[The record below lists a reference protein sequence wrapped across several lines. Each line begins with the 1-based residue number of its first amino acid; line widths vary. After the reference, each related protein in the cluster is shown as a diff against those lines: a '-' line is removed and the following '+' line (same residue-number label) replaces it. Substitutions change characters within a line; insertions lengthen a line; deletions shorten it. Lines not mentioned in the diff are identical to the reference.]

1 MITTLCL
8 AGGEVATH
16 QGFVTGDRL
25 TDALWIDL
33 LSPTPEEEQHVE
45 HLLDVELPTREE
57 MRALEESNRLHETG
71 GALYLTANVVVNSD
85 SEYPRSDQMTFVL
98 TRSCLVTMR
107 YTAPR
112 ALGLFAKRA
121 MREPALASSGETALL
136 GLIDTLLERLA
147 LNIERVG
154 ADLDELSHLVL
165 SQEQQQPRARLDYRA
180 MLRRLE
186 FNQVLLTRVRGS
198 LSSLERLLTFIGRPS
213 LAFEFD
219 RGFESRAQVLLQNTR
234 ALVDHTH
241 FLAGNLAF
249 ELSAILGMI
258 NIEQNT
264 TIKIF
269 SIAAVVFLP
278 PTLVAS
284 IYGMNFQWMP
294 ELGWR
299 FGYPLALLAMGVS
312 AVATYAYFKR
322 RGWL

>member
-1 MITTLCL
+1 MITTLSHIDFRL
-8 AGGEVATH
+8 VSKA
-16 QGFVTGDRL
+16 GFVTAEHL
-25 TDALWIDL
+25 ADATWIDL
-33 LSPTPEEEQHVE
+33 HTPTPEEEQHVE

-57 MRALEESNRLHETG
+57 MRALEESNRLHESD
-71 GALYLTANVVVNSD
+71 GALYLTANVVVNSEG
-85 SEYPRSDQMTFVL
+85 EYPRSDQMTFVL
-98 TRSCLVTMR
+98 TRSCLVTVR

-112 ALGLFAKRA
+112 ALGLFSDRA
-121 MREPALASSGETALL
+121 AREPTLAVSGETALL
-136 GLIDTLLERLA
+136 GIIDTLLERLA

-165 SQEQQQPRARLDYRA
+165 SQEQRQPRVRLDYRA

-186 FNQVLLTRVRGS
+186 FNQVLLTRVRAS
-198 LSSLERLLTFIGRPS
+198 LSSLERLLTFVGRPS

-219 RGFESRAQVLLQNTR
+219 RGFESRAQVLLQNVR

-284 IYGMNFQWMP
+284 IYGMNFQQMP
-294 ELGWR
+294 ELTWP
-299 FGYPLALLAMGVS
+299 FGYPLALIAMGGS
-312 AVATYAYFKR
+312 AAATYAYFKR

>member
-8 AGGEVATH
+8 TGGAIATH

-85 SEYPRSDQMTFVL
+85 GEYPRSDQMTFVL

-112 ALGLFAKRA
+112 ALGLFANRA

-299 FGYPLALLAMGVS
+299 FGYSLALLAMGVS
-312 AVATYAYFKR
+312 AVAT
-322 RGWL
+322 